1 MRRLTDASTYT
12 GTHKHRFDKGGKGRG
27 LAGRDSIAKGAS
39 RVDAYGV
46 ADYYVHPIYQRNNV
60 HDLSLITRPSPSK
73 AQCVSKPSRAKKS
86 SGSPRGKQRTRSAP
100 ESTKHVD
107 TRAATAPSIFSKL
120 TDEDTFTGTHRKRPT
135 PRKYNLSEDQDDD
148 TSQSDAS
155 WSNWHAGASD
165 PDQSEPGPWDT
176 TSISSDSG
184 HGSTAGGRY
193 RRVEEGDARSRVE
206 VGSPTTT
213 PRAAARAEKAAFR
226 RALHERKKAERRS
239 TREQADVVG
248 DQTGLLCEIDLDVTE
263 THGDDSVA
271 LLALVRQQ
279 QAGMTALTQAI
290 LEEIEE
296 QQRATVSDQLFDV
309 KTDYTRQQKSVCIRI
324 GTGGIE
330 FLDSRATLHSL
341 AVLPFSSIGAWS
353 LTKPGR
359 VVLTLLGSEK
369 PVTIVSRQ
377 APTISQVLT
386 TWAPAAD
393 INGGTPRIT
402 EPTAEAKQSA
412 AGATISFSRRFG
424 NEFLSGGTAQS
435 SPLSQQ
441 QMDHSN

>member
-1 MRRLTDASTYT
+1 MRRLTDTSTYT

-86 SGSPRGKQRTRSAP
+86 SGSPRSKQRTRSAP
-100 ESTKHVD
+100 EPTKHVD
-107 TRAATAPSIFSKL
+107 TRAATATYAFSKL
-120 TDEDTFTGTHRKRPT
+120 PNEDTFSGTHKERPT
-135 PRKYNLSEDQDDD
+135 PMRYNLPEDQDDD
-148 TSQSDAS
+148 TSQSEAS
-155 WSNWHAGASD
+155 WSVGASD

-184 HGSTAGGRY
+184 HGSAARGRY
-193 RRVEEGDARSRVE
+193 RREEAGARSRPE
-206 VGSPTTT
+206 VGSPTTS

-239 TREQADVVG
+239 TREQADAMG
-248 DQTGLLCEIDLDVTE
+248 DHQTALLCENDLDVTE

-296 QQRATVSDQLFDV
+296 QQRTSVSDQMFDV

-359 VVLTLLGSEK
+359 VVLTLLGFEK

-377 APTISQVLT
+377 APTIVQVLT
-386 TWAPAAD
+386 TWATAAD
-393 INGGTPRIT
+393 VNGETST
-402 EPTAEAKQSA
+402 TAADSKAEAKSSA

-424 NEFLSGGTAQS
+424 NEFLAGGATHS
-435 SPLSQQ
+435 SSLSQQ
-441 QMDHSN
+441 QTTHPS